1 MAIRI
6 VHFGEKDDWHILRDP
21 VINKLVLRTPG
32 VNRNGFYLV
41 GFVPIN
47 NFVAANQA
55 IGGALTQLAENYDFE
70 IRVPPPNYCTDNAAM
85 IAWAGLERYAL
96 GKRDPLDVSPRARWP
111 LASLDGERHGGQDGD
126 SA

>member
-1 MAIRI
+1 VVA
-6 VHFGEKDDWHILRDP
+6 G
-21 VINKLVLRTPG
+21 G
-32 VNRNGFYLV
+32 
-41 GFVPIN
+41 
-47 NFVAANQA
+47 VAANQA
-55 IGGALTQLAENYDFE
+55 IGGALTQLAENHDFE

-111 LASLDGERHGGQDGD
+111 LASLDGGSQGRQDGD